1 MLDDNS
7 ICCVKSMA
15 GGDCGRVGE
24 AVGDM
29 AHIPVRIISLHEL
42 DPQVRHEP

>member
-15 GGDCGRVGE
+15 GGDWGRVGE
-24 AVGDM
+24 VVGDDE
-29 AHIPVRIISLHEL
+29 VVVVLL
-42 DPQVRHEP
+42 DTSASGEV